1 MDATGSGIST
11 KQFYK
16 VKQDLEATT
25 GFTSRRITGLDF
37 LGYEAFNLRLY
48 LIAHKNNE
56 CRTKG
61 AQPHDERGPSPP
73 WVVQRRVS
81 LVDSKIENLLLR
93 I

>member
-1 MDATGSGIST
+1 MDATGIGKGT

-16 VKQDLEATT
+16 VKQDLEANT

-56 CRTKG
+56 CRTKVASLREVHHRLG
-61 AQPHDERGPSPP
+61 WCNAGSP
-73 WVVQRRVS
+73 
-81 LVDSKIENLLLR
+81 
-93 I
+93 